1 MMKQFLILLFIVL
14 FISFDGQSKESSFL
28 PKAFVAKFE
37 KSFKSIV
44 TQKEVKSAGELSYE
58 NPSKIKLMSPDNT
71 QFVSNGKKAWK
82 YDPPFIEGEKG
93 EVVIGPA
100 KRFELVDLLDSL
112 QAGLNSNKLYKVET
126 RENITELVMS
136 KAGQEQMQVS
146 KVILEGVKAV
156 TKFSEI
162 KKMRLFD
169 LKNQEVIYSFISFDD
184 QVQFKHDS
192 FNFEVPKDTNIQ
204 LVK

>member
-1 MMKQFLILLFIVL
+1 MMKQVLILLFISL
-14 FISFDGQSKESSFL
+14 FISFEAQSKESTFL

-44 TQKEVKSAGELSYE
+44 TQKEVKSLGELSYE
-58 NPSKIKLMSPDNT
+58 NPSKIKLLSPDNT

-82 YDPPFIEGEKG
+82 YDPPFIADEKG

-112 QAGLNSNKLYKVET
+112 QAGLKSNKLYKVLT
-126 RENITELVMS
+126 KDNTIELVMS
-136 KAGQEQMQVS
+136 KTGQEQMQVT
-146 KVILEGVKAV
+146 KVVLEADKPIA
-156 TKFSEI
+156 KFAEI
-162 KKMRLFD
+162 KKMRLYD
-169 LKNQEVIYSFISFDD
+169 LKNQEVVYSFISFDD
-184 QVQFKHDS
+184 QVQFKHDA

>member
-1 MMKQFLILLFIVL
+1 MMKQFLVLIFIAL
-14 FISFDGQSKESSFL
+14 FISFEAKSKESSFL
-28 PKAFVAKFE
+28 PKAFVARFE

-58 NPSKIKLMSPDNT
+58 TPSKIKLISPDNT

-82 YDPPFIEGEKG
+82 YDPPFIAGEKG

-100 KRFELVDLLDSL
+100 KKFELVDLLDSL

-126 RENITELVMS
+126 KDNVTELIMS

-146 KVILEGVKAV
+146 KVILEADKPV
-156 TKFSEI
+156 TKFAEI
-162 KKMRLFD
+162 KRMRLFD
-169 LKNQEVIYSFISFDD
+169 LKSQEVVYSFISFDD
-184 QVQFKHDS
+184 QVQFKHDA